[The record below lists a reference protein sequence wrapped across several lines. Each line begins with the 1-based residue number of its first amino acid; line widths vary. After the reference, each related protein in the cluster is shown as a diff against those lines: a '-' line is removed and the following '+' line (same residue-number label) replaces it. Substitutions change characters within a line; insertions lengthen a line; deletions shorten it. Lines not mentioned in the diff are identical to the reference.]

1 MPPVP
6 LLTAPT
12 AAGKSALALALGR
25 QFGLEVIAADAFTV
39 YRGLDI
45 GTAKPTP
52 AERAQVPHHLL
63 DVVDVTEDYDVAR
76 YTRAAESAIADVLAR
91 GRVPLV
97 VGGTGFYLS
106 ALVRGLPLTP
116 PADPQMRAEVEAD
129 LAARGLDALLAEV
142 AAANPAEAVRLE
154 RNPRR
159 VVRALEVY
167 RRTGRFPGE
176 FGYRPPAF
184 RYRMFAF
191 THPWPELEAR
201 VAARTRTMLA
211 QGWPEEAAW
220 LAQQVAPDQEP
231 RPTVWQA
238 LGYREALAVH
248 AGTLDPEAAARQIT
262 LATRQYAKRQLTW
275 VRTQLGTSPV
285 TPSQAAEALV
295 AFLSG
300 GGLSA

>member
-1 MPPVP
+1 
-6 LLTAPT
+6 
-12 AAGKSALALALGR
+12 
-25 QFGLEVIAADAFTV
+25 
-39 YRGLDI
+39 
-45 GTAKPTP
+45 
-52 AERAQVPHHLL
+52 
-63 DVVDVTEDYDVAR
+63 
-76 YTRAAESAIADVLAR
+76 
-91 GRVPLV
+91 
-97 VGGTGFYLS
+97 
-106 ALVRGLPLTP
+106 
-116 PADPQMRAEVEAD
+116 
-129 LAARGLDALLAEV
+129 
-142 AAANPAEAVRLE
+142 
-154 RNPRR
+154 
-159 VVRALEVY
+159 
-167 RRTGRFPGE
+167 
-176 FGYRPPAF
+176 
-184 RYRMFAF
+184 
-191 THPWPELEAR
+191 
-201 VAARTRTMLA
+201 MLA